1 MTILAECYPE
11 LFRICRNKE
20 ASVADLMWYANG
32 VLHWDIHFFRDVHNR
47 ELEAFWSFMDTIYGT
62 PIRGIGED
70 KRCWLPNKSKGF
82 MVSVYYHLLASHNDQ
97 FFPWESIWKQ
107 KIPFRVAFFVW
118 TIALGNV

>member
-1 MTILAECYPE
+1 M
-11 LFRICRNKE
+11 
-20 ASVADLMWYANG
+20 ADLMWYANG

-82 MVSVYYHLLASHNDQ
+82 MVSANYYLLASHNDQ

-118 TIALGNV
+118 TVALGNV

>member
-1 MTILAECYPE
+1 M
-11 LFRICRNKE
+11 
-20 ASVADLMWYANG
+20 ADLMWYANG

-82 MVSVYYHLLASHNDQ
+82 MVSVYYHLLANHNDQ

-118 TIALGNV
+118 TVALGNV